1 MQIQQRN
8 GGVVHDSID
17 ERRRKSLEAAIS
29 QLRRAVLLNQ
39 NCQLVYDIT
48 SGGTIKAKITL
59 HIDLNTETQAG

>member
-1 MQIQQRN
+1 MEKQRN
-8 GGVVHDSID
+8 GVAVYDSID

-29 QLRRAVLLNQ
+29 QLKRAVSLNQ
-39 NCQLVYDIT
+39 NCQLIYDIT

>member
-1 MQIQQRN
+1 MEKQRN
-8 GGVVHDSID
+8 GVAIYDSID

-29 QLRRAVLLNQ
+29 QLKRAVSLNQ
-39 NCQLVYDIT
+39 NCQLIYDIT